1 MISKFK
7 NIKLSKGVFFIS
19 LLAVVFAV
27 VIGFVGDFTISQI
40 NENIKVMYTES
51 VDPLSIGVGIR
62 GEFANMRIEAHKE
75 MYKHD
80 TSYNVGIAKH
90 NENIQK
96 YLQKFNS
103 AFKDS
108 EDLKDIN
115 DFKANYEEYLKYWDK
130 IDKDLAAGKEVS
142 EEDYNNLAAVAV
154 KAEEALFKLKTYNVE
169 KASSLYI
176 ESDSLYT
183 RSRVTF
189 LAIIGAIILVFSL
202 FSYQFIR
209 IIKLASKDMH
219 DKLEVL
225 ATGDF
230 TVDLETKDN
239 NEFALLKRSLSKTI
253 KEISAVIRKVKEVSD
268 DIDLKAET
276 LASTAEEMSVSSGNV
291 SIAIEEVTKG
301 TTSQS
306 EDLIEITTVVAN
318 FGEQIN
324 EIIELIQGV
333 EKSSET
339 VGTMASDSNRSMQAL
354 VDAINQIRE
363 SFKGVIIQ
371 FNNLGEKINNIS
383 EMTDLINKIAEQT
396 NLLALNASIEAAR
409 AGEQGRGFAVVA
421 EEIRKLAEQSKT
433 SSDNISALVSD
444 TEKSKDSMIEKT
456 KVMSNELNE
465 QITVVNNA
473 INSFERIVASINDIV
488 PKIQLV
494 NSSANFIGSNKEF
507 ILNNIEQASATSE
520 EISASAEEIM
530 PSSEE
535 MVASTEEVVATAQE
549 LSKMTKGLRSRID
562 KFKL

>member
-80 TSYNVGIAKH
+80 TSYNAGIAKH

-306 EDLIEITTVVAN
+306 EDLIDITTVVAN

-333 EKSSET
+333 EKSSAT

-530 PSSEE
+530 ASSEE
-535 MVASTEEVVATAQE
+535 MAAATEEVAATAQE
-549 LSKMTKGLRSRID
+549 LSNMTKGLRNRIN

>member
-80 TSYNVGIAKH
+80 TSYNAGIAKH

-202 FSYQFIR
+202 FSYQFVR

-530 PSSEE
+530 ASSEE
-535 MVASTEEVVATAQE
+535 MAAATEEVAATAQE
-549 LSKMTKGLRSRID
+549 LSNMTKGLRNRIN

>member
-80 TSYNVGIAKH
+80 TSYNAGIAKH

-130 IDKDLAAGKEVS
+130 IDKDLSAGKEVS

-202 FSYQFIR
+202 FSYQFVR

-306 EDLIEITTVVAN
+306 EDLIDITTVVAN

-333 EKSSET
+333 EKSSAT

-409 AGEQGRGFAVVA
+409 AGEQGRGFAVVV

-530 PSSEE
+530 ASSEE
-535 MVASTEEVVATAQE
+535 MVAATEEVAATAQE
-549 LSKMTKGLRSRID
+549 LSNMTKGLRNRIN

>member
-80 TSYNVGIAKH
+80 TSYNAGIAKH

-130 IDKDLAAGKEVS
+130 IDKDLSAGKEVS

-202 FSYQFIR
+202 FSYQFVR

-530 PSSEE
+530 ASSEE
-535 MVASTEEVVATAQE
+535 MVASTEEVAATAQE
-549 LSKMTKGLRSRID
+549 LSNMTKGLRNRIN

>member
-530 PSSEE
+530 ASSEE

>member
-80 TSYNVGIAKH
+80 TSYNAGIAKH

-530 PSSEE
+530 ASSEE
-535 MVASTEEVVATAQE
+535 MAAATEEVAATAQE
-549 LSKMTKGLRSRID
+549 LSNMTKGLRNRIN

>member
-1 MISKFK
+1 MINKLK
-7 NIKLSKGVFFIS
+7 NVKLSKGVFSIS
-19 LLAVVFAV
+19 LLAVIFAV
-27 VIGFVGDFTISQI
+27 IIGFVGDFYLSQI
-40 NENIKVMYTES
+40 NKNIKVMYTES
-51 VDPLSIGVGIR
+51 VEPLSIGAGIR

-80 TSYNVGIAKH
+80 TSYTESLAKH

-108 EDLKDIN
+108 EDLKEIN
-115 DFKANYEEYLKYWDK
+115 EFKANYDEYLKYWDK
-130 IDKDLAAGKEVS
+130 INKDLAAGRDVS
-142 EEDYNNLAAVAV
+142 EEDYNNLSAVAT
-154 KAEEALFKLKTYNVE
+154 KAEEALYKLKTYNVE
-169 KASSLYI
+169 KAGSLYT
-176 ESDSLYT
+176 ESDSIYT
-183 RSRVTF
+183 SSRVSF
-189 LAIIGAIILVFSL
+189 LAIIGLIILIFSF
-202 FSYQFIR
+202 FSYQFIK
-209 IIKLASKDMH
+209 IIKLASKDMQ

-253 KEISAVIRKVKEVSD
+253 KEISAVIRRVKEVSD

-291 SIAIEEVTKG
+291 STAIEEVTKG

-306 EDLIEITTVVAN
+306 EDLIDITTVVGN
-318 FGEQIN
+318 FGEQVN

-339 VGTMASDSNRSMQAL
+339 VGTMASDSNRSMQEL

-363 SFKGVIIQ
+363 AFKELILQ
-371 FNNLGEKINNIS
+371 FNNLDEKINNIS

-421 EEIRKLAEQSKT
+421 EEIRKLAEQSKA

-444 TEKSKDSMIEKT
+444 TEKSKDSMVEKYLPIVMMIRLYLKLNCQWKNKYIYLQSIINLIVNMVEVFFYFIKLCR
-456 KVMSNELNE
+456 KV
-465 QITVVNNA
+465 
-473 INSFERIVASINDIV
+473 
-488 PKIQLV
+488 
-494 NSSANFIGSNKEF
+494 
-507 ILNNIEQASATSE
+507 
-520 EISASAEEIM
+520 
-530 PSSEE
+530 
-535 MVASTEEVVATAQE
+535 
-549 LSKMTKGLRSRID
+549 
-562 KFKL
+562 

>member
-80 TSYNVGIAKH
+80 TSYNAGIAKH

-276 LASTAEEMSVSSGNV
+276 LVSTAEEMSVSSGNV

-333 EKSSET
+333 EKSSEA

-530 PSSEE
+530 ASSEE
-535 MVASTEEVVATAQE
+535 MAAATEEVAATAQE

>member
-80 TSYNVGIAKH
+80 TSYNAGIAKH

-202 FSYQFIR
+202 FSYQFVR

-530 PSSEE
+530 ASSEE
-535 MVASTEEVVATAQE
+535 MAAATEEVVATAQE

>member
-80 TSYNVGIAKH
+80 TSYNAGIAKH

-306 EDLIEITTVVAN
+306 EDLIDITTVVAN

-333 EKSSET
+333 EKSSAT

-530 PSSEE
+530 ASSEE
-535 MVASTEEVVATAQE
+535 MAAATEEVAATAQE

>member
-80 TSYNVGIAKH
+80 TSYNAGIAKH

-306 EDLIEITTVVAN
+306 EDLIDITTVVAN

-333 EKSSET
+333 EKSSAT

-530 PSSEE
+530 ASSEE
-535 MVASTEEVVATAQE
+535 M
-549 LSKMTKGLRSRID
+549 
-562 KFKL
+562 

>member
-51 VDPLSIGVGIR
+51 VDPLSIVVGIR

-80 TSYNVGIAKH
+80 TSYNAGIAKH

-176 ESDSLYT
+176 ESDSFYT

-530 PSSEE
+530 ASSEE
-535 MVASTEEVVATAQE
+535 MAAATEEVAATAQE
-549 LSKMTKGLRSRID
+549 LSNMTKGLRNRIN